1 MFQTSFELLSHTM
14 KGKSKSKSRNKVKH
28 GVVKKKSFLDNQ
40 RKHKQNVKRV
50 MKDPSLKEDETRVR
64 FETFSSQVSG
74 IKSSIVYQ
82 LAGRGNIKVRL
93 CRQCRE
99 AFNLFYL
106 IWYIKICLQSNV
118 YLQ

>member
-1 MFQTSFELLSHTM
+1 MK

-28 GVVKKKSFLDNQ
+28 GFVKKKSFLDNQ

-82 LAGRGNIKVRL
+82 LAGRGNIKVKF
-93 CRQCRE
+93 CRQLQVVFGFE
-99 AFNLFYL
+99 GQNYTLVLAFKV
-106 IWYIKICLQSNV
+106 IKNV
-118 YLQ
+118 IINVIG